1 MDASSIIEQY
11 GRGIPA
17 ILHNAMIV
25 DVCAY
30 LRSSQSPAAL
40 VLGERGDIRGIL
52 SQREVIGAA
61 GRIGS
66 SVMQMM
72 AGELLREQAAVCQM
86 DTQVT
91 DILELLSETGAE
103 CVLVCD
109 GTTIRG
115 LITQQDITELLASVM
130 GSNSEPDVIAE
141 LTAPADHAEAAAVY
155 ADPQLQ
161 VAPVAPAVPAA
172 PFAPAPAA
180 FEAGVAMQS
189 APLQAPPSAM
199 SAAYQPAMP
208 SVAAAIPSVAQML
221 APQPADI
228 PMMPQAPDVPSAAAF
243 VQPQAP
249 LPYGTPEHAAA
260 AVMPQHMPQHMP
272 QTPPMAAPAAAGM
285 PSTAGWASFNS

>member
-17 ILHNAMIV
+17 ILHSAMIV

-40 VLGERGDIRGIL
+40 VLGDRGDVRGIL
-52 SQREVIGAA
+52 SQREIIGAA

-72 AGELLREQAAVCQM
+72 AGELLREQAAVCRM

-91 DILELLSETGAE
+91 DILELLSETRVE

-109 GTTIRG
+109 GTTIKG

-130 GSNSEPDVIAE
+130 GANSEPEVMTE
-141 LTAPADHAEAAAVY
+141 LPAHSDQAA
-155 ADPQLQ
+155 
-161 VAPVAPAVPAA
+161 VAPVCADAALTSFGEPPAAYQAVPA
-172 PFAPAPAA
+172 FAPSVAVQAAP
-180 FEAGVAMQS
+180 VALVS
-189 APLQAPPSAM
+189 APPSAI

-208 SVAAAIPSVAQML
+208 AVAAAMPSVAQML
-221 APQPADI
+221 APRTADV
-228 PMMPQAPDVPSAAAF
+228 PMTPQVPDVPPAAAF
-243 VQPQAP
+243 VPPQAP
-249 LPYGTPEHAAA
+249 VQQP
-260 AVMPQHMPQHMP
+260 VPQAS
-272 QTPPMAAPAAAGM
+272 PMTAPAVAGI

>member
-17 ILHNAMIV
+17 ILHSAMIV

-40 VLGERGDIRGIL
+40 VLGDRGDVRGIL
-52 SQREVIGAA
+52 SQREIVGAA

-72 AGELLREQAAVCQM
+72 AGELLREQAAVCRM

-109 GTTIRG
+109 GTTIKG

-130 GSNSEPDVIAE
+130 GANSEPEVMTE
-141 LTAPADHAEAAAVY
+141 LPAHSDQAA
-155 ADPQLQ
+155 
-161 VAPVAPAVPAA
+161 VAPVCADAALMQFEPGVPTASFGEPPAAYQAVPA
-172 PFAPAPAA
+172 FAPSVAVQAAP
-180 FEAGVAMQS
+180 VALVS
-189 APLQAPPSAM
+189 APPSAI

-208 SVAAAIPSVAQML
+208 AVAAAMPSVAQML
-221 APQPADI
+221 APQTADV
-228 PMMPQAPDVPSAAAF
+228 PMTPQVPDVPPAAAF
-243 VQPQAP
+243 VPPQAP
-249 LPYGTPEHAAA
+249 
-260 AVMPQHMPQHMP
+260 VQQ
-272 QTPPMAAPAAAGM
+272 PMHQASPMTAPAVSGI